1 MLRGRSLLAPGF
13 DHGLSSTPSMSKSYT
28 LRCAPADCVPAA
40 PWLPFGRSW
49 LLPAAPPPRLML
61 IWPAGLAAIAAAAAA
76 AAAAMPCT
84 PALTGCSA
92 HGNNEARGH
101 IELGAGDE
109 GRRFRS
115 DHLRGAIATCTVAAR
130 GLGKADV
137 DPVVVVVVIVVII
150 VGTSGV
156 GAGASGSPVCTC
168 APDCAEDV
176 IVLGSAVAI
185 LVASKKVAA
194 IVLRAALGVDVLKVT
209 HRLRAG
215 LRSGYEQACA
225 TSGVAPTVQARLR
238 SRSVRRADSD
248 FLQLPLQ
255 PEGARWRVR

>member
-225 TSGVAPTVQARLR
+225 TSGVAPTVLYKLGSAA
-238 SRSVRRADSD
+238 VRRACNCPCS
-248 FLQLPLQ
+248 LRARA
-255 PEGARWRVR
+255 GACAEMKR